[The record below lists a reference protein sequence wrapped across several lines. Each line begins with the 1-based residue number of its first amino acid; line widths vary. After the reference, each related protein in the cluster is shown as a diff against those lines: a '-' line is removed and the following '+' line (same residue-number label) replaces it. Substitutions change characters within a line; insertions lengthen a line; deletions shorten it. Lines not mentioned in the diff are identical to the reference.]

1 MQDDKAKSMSEQKL
15 YKAQEL
21 ADILQIN
28 VQTIY
33 RLAKDGKIESYRIG
47 RSMRF
52 PMPERNR
59 QCLQQDS
66 E

>member
-1 MQDDKAKSMSEQKL
+1 MSEQKL

-21 ADILQIN
+21 ADILQVN

-47 RSMRF
+47 KSVRF
-52 PMPERNR
+52 PMPERNKT
-59 QCLQQDS
+59 CLTQ
-66 E
+66 ETE